1 MQPKEIAALAARIRQ
16 NIARV
21 VVGKDDMAQ
30 LLLAAI
36 FARGHVLL
44 EDVPGTGKTVTARS
58 LARSVSG
65 SFSRIQ
71 FTPDLLPSD
80 ITGARVYRQEE
91 GQFVFHRGPVF
102 AHILLADEVN
112 RATPAPKGALLECME
127 EGQVTEGGVTY
138 PLPRPF
144 LVVATQNPI
153 EIQGTF
159 PLPEAQLDRFL
170 MRLTPGYPEDGE
182 AVEIPETLPTTAP
195 DPSGQFPSGAAS
207 PVNHR
212 QSRLELQAAMPEEGG
227 GRGRRERRERERER
241 GGGGGRG
248 E

>member
-58 LARSVSG
+58 LAKSVAG

-80 ITGARVYRQEE
+80 ITG
-91 GQFVFHRGPVF
+91 
-102 AHILLADEVN
+102 
-112 RATPAPKGALLECME
+112 
-127 EGQVTEGGVTY
+127 
-138 PLPRPF
+138 
-144 LVVATQNPI
+144 
-153 EIQGTF
+153 
-159 PLPEAQLDRFL
+159 
-170 MRLTPGYPEDGE
+170 
-182 AVEIPETLPTTAP
+182 
-195 DPSGQFPSGAAS
+195 
-207 PVNHR
+207 
-212 QSRLELQAAMPEEGG
+212 
-227 GRGRRERRERERER
+227 
-241 GGGGGRG
+241 
-248 E
+248 